1 VVIGNKMAESK
12 EKELNS
18 LQTVE
23 TLKRE
28 KSNAKAASTSVKYQ
42 L

>member
-12 EKELNS
+12 DEELNS

-23 TLKRE
+23 TLKRG
-28 KSNAKAASTSVKYQ
+28 KSNAKAASTSVKNQ